1 MRTQLIAALARA
13 GGGFLHT
20 LLRIAR
26 QLFHET
32 TGAIFFLFAILGGA
46 TAWREWQKRSAQW
59 LVGAAIAFT
68 VMMTVF
74 AVASFRNA
82 RRVR

>member
-1 MRTQLIAALARA
+1 MQRRLANALAHA
-13 GGGFLHT
+13 AGGFLRT

-32 TGAIFFLFAILGGA
+32 TGALFFLFAILGA
-46 TAWREWQKRSAQW
+46 TAAWREWQKGSAQW
-59 LVGAAIAFT
+59 QVVVAVAFT
-68 VMMTVF
+68 LMMAAF
-74 AVASFRNA
+74 AAAAFRNA